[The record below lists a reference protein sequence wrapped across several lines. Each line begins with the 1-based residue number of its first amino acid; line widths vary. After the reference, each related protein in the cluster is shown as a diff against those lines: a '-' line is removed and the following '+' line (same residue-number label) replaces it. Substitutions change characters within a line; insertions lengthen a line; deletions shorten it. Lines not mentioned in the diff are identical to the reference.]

1 MAHNQASS
9 ALIISSPN
17 LTPIGLAVQPPRPK
31 SIQTDPPAR
40 VELDNQV
47 SQDVIYD
54 FYEKHLAE
62 IQAEKDKANTKQK
75 SSDKEKSAK
84 CEFQSFLS
92 SFLSA
97 FAR

>member
-1 MAHNQASS
+1 MHGFSS
-9 ALIISSPN
+9 
-17 LTPIGLAVQPPRPK
+17 LTKTSAVQPPRPK

-40 VELDNQV
+40 IEMDNQV

-75 SSDKEKSAK
+75 SSDKDKSAK
-84 CEFQSFLS
+84 RKLNLLSFHQKYAS
-92 SFLSA
+92 NV
-97 FAR
+97 